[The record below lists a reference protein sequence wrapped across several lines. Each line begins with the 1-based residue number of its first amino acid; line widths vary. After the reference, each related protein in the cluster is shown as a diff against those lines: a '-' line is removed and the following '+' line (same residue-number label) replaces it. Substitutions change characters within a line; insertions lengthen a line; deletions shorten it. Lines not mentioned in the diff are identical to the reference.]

1 MRTPNGLRLA
11 AFPVKE
17 VESRRKGRAV
27 PFSEFDGE
35 LVEAFVDMRVR
46 PTAGVRLSLRGIPVA
61 YDAGHETLEVDGV
74 RTAWPLVEGRFKAR
88 LFIDRTGLEIYSEN
102 GLVCLPVQNARAT
115 PADRSLRIVD
125 GAKHVLEDSSRAY
138 ELKSVWR

>member
-1 MRTPNGLRLA
+1 
-11 AFPVKE
+11 
-17 VESRRKGRAV
+17 
-27 PFSEFDGE
+27 
-35 LVEAFVDMRVR
+35 MRVR

-102 GLVCLPVQNARAT
+102 GLVCLPAEIARAT